1 MTYTIRPVR
10 PTDLAAVTEVEAIC
24 FPAAEAAAEESF
36 KARIAAFPE
45 CFFVADKSREPM
57 PYNAVSDL
65 FAGGNSDSRVLPSR
79 IHHVHDQI
87 FVCVGLPSP
96 VNRLEILIFL

>member
-1 MTYTIRPVR
+1 MANVSVYNMEGK
-10 PTDLAAVTEVEAIC
+10 EV
-24 FPAAEAAAEESF
+24 
-36 KARIAAFPE
+36 
-45 CFFVADKSREPM
+45 
-57 PYNAVSDL
+57 YNAVSDL